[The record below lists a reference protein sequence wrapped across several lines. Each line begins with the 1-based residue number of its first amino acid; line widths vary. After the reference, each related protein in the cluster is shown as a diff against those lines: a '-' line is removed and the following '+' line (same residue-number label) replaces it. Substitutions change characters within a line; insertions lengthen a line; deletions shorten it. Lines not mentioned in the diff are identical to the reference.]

1 MNSLGWT
8 LLVKSGCLFCAK
20 ETVHIKGT
28 KYIIRDRLAQGGFS
42 LIDLAENSVTHKLY
56 AVKRI
61 TCHSIDDQN
70 IALREIENCRR
81 IDSENVIKVI
91 DYELK
96 GSADIVI
103 NTTSNLYIVLPYYK
117 NGSLADH
124 LQMRARKGD
133 HMSEA
138 QILQVFIGICNG
150 LQAIHETKPVPLAH
164 RDLKTANICLSDTFE
179 PIIVD
184 LGSMTEARLQIC
196 GQNEAQRLQDEA
208 EERSSIVYRA
218 PELFSVKSYSTI
230 DERTD
235 IWSLGCVLYAMCFFH
250 CPFDSVYEK
259 GDSVALAVLS
269 GNINIP
275 DSSIYSEDMH
285 DLIKYMLR
293 MDPMERPFI
302 FSVIEKAQDL
312 IHKLDGRV

>member
-1 MNSLGWT
+1 MNSLGWA
-8 LLVKSGCLFCAK
+8 LIFKRGCFCSK
-20 ETVHIKGT
+20 ETLTISGT
-28 KYIIRDRLAQGGFS
+28 KYTVKDRLALGGFS
-42 LIDLAENSVTHKLY
+42 LIDLAENSITRKLY

-81 IDSENVIKVI
+81 IDSDNVIKVI

-103 NTTSNLYIVLPYYK
+103 NTTSTLFIVLPFYK
-117 NGSLADH
+117 HGSLADH
-124 LQMRARKGD
+124 LQLRAKKHD
-133 HMSEA
+133 FMPEA
-138 QILQVFIGICNG
+138 QILQIFLGICEG
-150 LQAIHETKPVPLAH
+150 LRAIHEAKPVPLAH
-164 RDLKTANICLSDTFE
+164 RDLKTANICLSDSFE

-196 GQNEAQRLQDEA
+196 GQTEAQRLQDEA

-250 CPFDSVYEK
+250 CPFDPIYEK

-269 GNINIP
+269 GNTNIP
-275 DSSIYSEDMH
+275 ESSIYSEDMS
-285 DLIKYMLR
+285 DLIHYMLR
-293 MDPMERPFI
+293 LDPMERPFI
-302 FSVIEKAQDL
+302 YSVIEKCHDL
-312 IHKLDGRV
+312 IQKLEGRV

>member
-1 MNSLGWT
+1 MNSLGWA
-8 LLVKSGCLFCAK
+8 LIIKRGCFCSK
-20 ETVHIKGT
+20 ETLTISGT
-28 KYIIRDRLAQGGFS
+28 KYTVKDRLAQGGFS
-42 LIDLAENSVTHKLY
+42 LIDLAENSITRKLY

-103 NTTSNLYIVLPYYK
+103 NTTSTLYIVLPYYK
-117 NGSLADH
+117 HGSLADH
-124 LQMRARKGD
+124 LQMRARKQD
-133 HMSEA
+133 FMPEA
-138 QILQVFIGICNG
+138 QIMQIFLGICEG
-150 LQAIHETKPVPLAH
+150 IRAIHEAKPVPLAH
-164 RDLKTANICLSDTFE
+164 RDLKTANICLSDSFE

-196 GQNEAQRLQDEA
+196 GQSEAQRLQDEA

-218 PELFSVKSYSTI
+218 PELFSVKSYCTI

-250 CPFDSVYEK
+250 CPFDPIYEK

-275 DSSIYSEDMH
+275 ESSIYSQDMN
-285 DLIKYMLR
+285 DLINYMLR

-302 FSVIEKAQDL
+302 YSVIEKCHDL
-312 IHKLDGRV
+312 IQKLEGRV

>member
-1 MNSLGWT
+1 MNSLGWA
-8 LLVKSGCLFCAK
+8 LIVKRGCFCSK
-20 ETVHIKGT
+20 ETLTINGT
-28 KYIIRDRLAQGGFS
+28 KYTIKDRLAQGGFS
-42 LIDLAENSVTHKLY
+42 LIDLAENNITRKLY

-103 NTTSNLYIVLPYYK
+103 NTTSTLYIVLPYYK
-117 NGSLADH
+117 HGSLHDH
-124 LQMRARKGD
+124 LQMRAKRQD
-133 HMSEA
+133 FMPES
-138 QILQVFIGICNG
+138 QIMQIFLGICEG
-150 LQAIHETKPVPLAH
+150 LRAIHESKPVPLAH
-164 RDLKTANICLSDTFE
+164 RDLKTANICLSDSFE

-196 GQNEAQRLQDEA
+196 GQSEAQRLQDEA

-218 PELFSVKSYSTI
+218 PELFSVKSYCTV

-250 CPFDSVYEK
+250 CPFDPIYEK

-275 DSSIYSEDMH
+275 ENSIYSQDLH
-285 DLIKYMLR
+285 DLINYMLR

-302 FSVIEKAQDL
+302 YSVIEKCHDL
-312 IHKLDGRV
+312 IQKLEGRV

>member
-1 MNSLGWT
+1 MNSFGWA
-8 LLVKSGCLFCAK
+8 LIMKRGCFCSK
-20 ETVHIKGT
+20 ETLNINGS
-28 KYIIRDRLAQGGFS
+28 KYVIRDRLNQGGFS
-42 LIDLAENSVTHKLY
+42 LIDLAENNLTRKLY
-56 AVKRI
+56 AIKRI
-61 TCHSIDDQN
+61 TCHSLDDQN

-81 IDSENVIKVI
+81 IDSQHVIKVV
-91 DYELK
+91 DFELK

-103 NTTSNLYIVLPYYK
+103 NAVSYLYIVLPYYQH
-117 NGSLADH
+117 GSLADH
-124 LQMRARKGD
+124 LNIRAKKRD
-133 HMSEA
+133 HMPEA
-138 QILQVFIGICNG
+138 QVMQIFLGICEG
-150 LQAIHETKPVPLAH
+150 LRAIHDAKPVPLAH
-164 RDLKTANICLSDTFE
+164 RDLKTANICLNDSFE

-196 GQNEAQRLQDEA
+196 GQTQAQRLQDEA

-218 PELFSVKSYSTI
+218 PELFSVKSYCMI

-250 CPFDSVYEK
+250 CPFDPIYEK

-275 DSSIYSEDMH
+275 DDNIYSQDTH
-285 DLIKYMLR
+285 DLIRYMLR

-302 FSVIEKAQDL
+302 YSVIEKCHDL
-312 IHKLDGRV
+312 IQKLDGRV

>member
-1 MNSLGWT
+1 MNSLGWN
-8 LLVKSGCLFCAK
+8 LILMRGCFCSK
-20 ETVHIKGT
+20 ETITIKGS

-42 LIDLAENSVTHKLY
+42 LIDLAESDATKRLY
-56 AVKRI
+56 AIKRI
-61 TCHSIDDQN
+61 TCHSIEDQN
-70 IALREIENCRR
+70 IALREIENCRK
-81 IDSENVIKVI
+81 IDSENVIKIV

-103 NTTSNLYIVLPYYK
+103 NTTSILYIVLPFFK
-117 NGSLADH
+117 NGSLFDH
-124 LQMRARKGD
+124 LQLRARKQDNMPEGQVL
-133 HMSEA
+133 
-138 QILQVFIGICNG
+138 QIFLGICEG
-150 LQAIHETKPVPLAH
+150 VKAIHETKPVPLAH

-196 GQNEAQRLQDEA
+196 GQTEAQRLQDEA

-218 PELFSVKSYSTI
+218 PELFSVKSYCTI

-235 IWSLGCVLYAMCFFH
+235 IWSLGCVLYAICFFH
-250 CPFDSVYEK
+250 CPFDPIYEK

-275 DSSIYSEDMH
+275 DDSIYSQDMH
-285 DLIKYMLR
+285 ELIEYMLR

-302 FSVIEKAQDL
+302 YSVIEKTHDL
-312 IHKLDGRV
+312 IQKYDQRV